1 MNDFCFLFYEDI
13 FFTFK
18 THFFNTRKV
27 NFFPNTIYLKMI
39 NKGSITNSRVTKL
52 HLDAM
57 FNAWKSIDLFLRKK
71 LSILKYKR
79 LFNYLQYRWRG
90 ELALEHNKILNSNHN
105 LRVKKLLIRY
115 VVLKYKRFI
124 LFDFKIKTAKDK
136 IVHKLLRKPF

>member
-1 MNDFCFLFYEDI
+1 
-13 FFTFK
+13 
-18 THFFNTRKV
+18 
-27 NFFPNTIYLKMI
+27 MI